1 MQENWSNA
9 SMAHSH
15 IFKATGGFLGLT
27 RFYRCFKKNS
37 PSLSFDLTE
46 LLKKDTFYWNPS
58 TQNAFDALNGAL
70 TKVFILALSDF
81 TKTFVSQI
89 DASGTG
95 MAIVLT

>member
-1 MQENWSNA
+1 MRQWP
-9 SMAHSH
+9 
-15 IFKATGGFLGLT
+15 IRTFLKQLED
-27 RFYRCFKKNS
+27 FWALPDFIDALKKNS